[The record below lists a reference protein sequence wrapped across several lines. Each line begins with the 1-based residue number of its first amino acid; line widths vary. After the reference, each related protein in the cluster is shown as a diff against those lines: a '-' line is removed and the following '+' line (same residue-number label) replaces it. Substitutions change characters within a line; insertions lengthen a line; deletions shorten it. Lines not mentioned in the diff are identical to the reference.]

1 MTLADAVY
9 YGGTIHTLDTDGS
22 AARNSTVQN
31 TTVQALAV
39 KGGRVLATGT
49 LDDLRPN
56 IAPWTRL
63 HDLAGA
69 VAVPG
74 LNDAHVHVWK
84 VGQLQTTSLDLRGET
99 SPGELYR
106 RVAERA
112 ATLKPGQWLIGR
124 GWNEALLGAPPAKA
138 ALDAACPANPLLLTR
153 TCAHIHALNSA
164 ALALAGVDA
173 GTPSPAGG
181 EIDYPAGLLY
191 ETAFGFALRAMPT
204 ATQSDL
210 EGWILAG
217 LHHLARQGL
226 TSVTD
231 PAVDAPLYA
240 AYRALDAAGRLPIRV
255 NLLYMRRPDGE
266 SATYPLPE
274 RHHSAYLR
282 CDSVKF
288 FADGGLSGATAAL
301 SVPYQNVQ
309 PESKGFLR
317 FEAEELYELA
327 LEAQTAGFRIG
338 THAIG
343 DVALDQVLEVYRRL
357 STATAPGEPPI
368 RHRVEHFGLA
378 QPRHLRLA
386 RELGVHAVPQAIF
399 LHELR
404 GNFVRYL
411 PPEYLGQTYNLRS
424 MLDAGLNVA
433 LSSDGPVVREVNPLV
448 GLEAAV
454 HEPMTPGGGITAL
467 EALHAYTVGGALAQ
481 GDDDNRGRLTPGFWA
496 DLTVLDADPLTH
508 PEPGHIAALQT
519 VVGGREVEHGQGVGS
534 GT

>member
-1 MTLADAVY
+1 MSAETVY
-9 YGGTIHTLDTDGS
+9 HGGTVHTLDE
-22 AARNSTVQN
+22 ARP
-31 TTVQALAV
+31 TVQALAV
-39 KGGRVLATGT
+39 KNGRVLAAGT
-49 LDDLRPN
+49 LTEMRPH
-56 IAPWTRL
+56 ISPATRL
-63 HDLAGA
+63 HDLGGA
-69 VAVPG
+69 VVVPG

-84 VGQLQTTSLDLRGET
+84 VGQLQTTSLDLRGL
-99 SPGELYR
+99 SSLDELYR
-106 RVAERA
+106 RVRERA
-112 ATLKPGQWLIGR
+112 ATLSPGGWLIGR
-124 GWNEALLGAPPAKA
+124 GWNEALLGGPPTKA
-138 ALDAACPANPLLLTR
+138 ALDAASPQNPLLLTR

-164 ALALAGVDA
+164 ALQLSGVDA
-173 GTPSPAGG
+173 ATVSPAGG
-181 EIDYPAGLLY
+181 EIDFAAGLLY
-191 ETAFGFALRAMPT
+191 ETAFGSALRAMPV
-204 ATQSDL
+204 ATQGDL
-210 EGWILAG
+210 EAWILAG

-274 RHHSAYLR
+274 MHHSAHLR

-301 SVPYQNVQ
+301 SVPYRNVT

-343 DVALDQVLEVYRRL
+343 DVALTQVLDVYRRL
-357 STATAPGEPPI
+357 RAASAPGQPTI
-368 RHRVEHFGLA
+368 RHRIEHFGLPDA
-378 QPRHLRLA
+378 RHLRLA

-404 GNFVRYL
+404 GNFERYL
-411 PPEYLGQTYNLRS
+411 PPEYLGQTYNLRAL
-424 MLDAGLNVA
+424 LDAGLNVA

-448 GLEAAV
+448 GLQAAV
-454 HEPMTPGGGITAL
+454 QEPMTPGGQITPH

-481 GDDDNRGRLTPGFWA
+481 SDEANRGRLKPGYWA

-508 PEPGHIAALQT
+508 PEPGRIVVRQT
-519 VVGGREVEHGQGVGS
+519 VVGGRAVEHAAAVGLE
-534 GT
+534 G

>member
-9 YGGTIHTLDTDGS
+9 YGGTIHTLD
-22 AARNSTVQN
+22 AEN
-31 TTVQALAV
+31 TTVHALAV
-39 KGGRVLATGT
+39 KGGRVLASGT
-49 LDDLRPN
+49 LRALRPH

-99 SPGELYR
+99 SPDELYR
-106 RVAERA
+106 RVRERA

-124 GWNEALLGAPPAKA
+124 GWNEALLGGPPAKA
-138 ALDAACPANPLLLTR
+138 ALDAACPVNPLLLTR
-153 TCAHIHALNSA
+153 TCAHIHALNSR
-164 ALALAGVDA
+164 ALELAGVNA

-204 ATQSDL
+204 AGQADL
-210 EGWILAG
+210 EDWILAG
-217 LHHLARQGL
+217 LRHLARQGL

-231 PAVDAPLYA
+231 PAVDAPLCA

-274 RHHSAYLR
+274 MHHSAFLR

-301 SVPYQNVQ
+301 SVSYQNVQ

-317 FEAEELYELA
+317 FDPEELYELA

-378 QPRHLRLA
+378 QPRHLHLA

-404 GNFVRYL
+404 GNFERYL

-433 LSSDGPVVREVNPLV
+433 LSSDGPVVREVSPLV
-448 GLEAAV
+448 GLQAAV
-454 HEPMTPGGGITAL
+454 QEPMTPGAGITPL
-467 EALHAYTVGGALAQ
+467 EALRAYTVGGALAQ
-481 GDDDNRGRLTPGFWA
+481 GDHDNRGRLTPGFWA
-496 DLTVLDADPLTH
+496 DLTVLDADPLMH

-519 VVGGREVEHGQGVGS
+519 VVGGREVEHGQGVAS
-534 GT
+534 GA